1 MPSRV
6 RLLKNAEQ
14 AIEVL
19 GGVSEVARLLGKK
32 RTAVANWLHRG
43 LPPEACV
50 ELGRRLR
57 QRGYRYDE
65 YHLFKQ
71 YKAADDGSKP

>member
-6 RLLKNAEQ
+6 RRIKNAEH

-19 GGVSEVARLLGKK
+19 GGVTEIAKLLGKK

-43 LPPEACV
+43 LPPEACI

-57 QRGYRYDE
+57 KLRYEYDE
-65 YHLFKQ
+65 YKLFKQ
-71 YKAADDGSKP
+71 YKATDDEAKP